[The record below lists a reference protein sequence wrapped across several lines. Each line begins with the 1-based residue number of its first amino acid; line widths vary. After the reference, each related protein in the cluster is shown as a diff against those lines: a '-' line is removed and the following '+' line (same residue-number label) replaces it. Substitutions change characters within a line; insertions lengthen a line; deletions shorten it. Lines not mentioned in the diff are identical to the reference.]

1 MSKLAIKKG
10 FSFGLT
16 SAVITTLGIIVGLN
30 ASTHSKT
37 AIIGG
42 ILAIAIADA
51 FSDALGLHISE
62 EAEFKHKPKDLW
74 IAAISALFTKFIFS
88 FSFILPIL
96 ILTNSTALI
105 ASLIWGFALLA
116 IFSYYLAKKQ
126 KIQPY
131 KVIAEHLIIVIIV
144 ITITHFVGLWINRTF
159 I

>member
-1 MSKLAIKKG
+1 MKCAITKG

-30 ASTHSKT
+30 ATTHSET
-37 AIIGG
+37 VIIGG

-51 FSDALGLHISE
+51 FSDALGIHIAE
-62 EAEFKHKPKDLW
+62 EAEGDHTAKQIWCATVSTFL
-74 IAAISALFTKFIFS
+74 TKFVFALTFIIPIIF
-88 FSFILPIL
+88 
-96 ILTNSTALI
+96 LTNSTAI
-105 ASLIWGFALLA
+105 WASLIWGLGLLT

-131 KVIAEHLIIVIIV
+131 KVIAEHLLIAVAVIL
-144 ITITHFVGLWINRTF
+144 ITHLVGQWIGQIF